1 MSLSRT
7 FSQSCSFHGSTHPP
21 ALQWRRRFCS
31 VAPLRAASFH
41 HHRRSPLQPPSA
53 DPPSYFPSRRL
64 CRPRGEASSGDATW
78 CRWWV
83 VCHVSDTRWS
93 YESVNVPV
101 LGSDCFL
108 RWRFLP
114 GNWSRS
120 EITKPLTAENNR
132 RGGGTWTYCGGLCV
146 VGLQSDADS
155 LCLICHNKLNGGAG
169 GSRELQCTHTFHKE
183 VTHTNTREDREW
195 SVSIKMLLMFLRR
208 LYKVLYE
215 RTLFCCTVKL
225 LLWQTGS
232 FVATEACGAH

>member
-1 MSLSRT
+1 MQLSRLH
-7 FSQSCSFHGSTHPP
+7 SST
-21 ALQWRRRFCS
+21 C
-31 VAPLRAASFH
+31 APVTAKVLL
-41 HHRRSPLQPPSA
+41 RRSS
-53 DPPSYFPSRRL
+53 SRRL
-64 CRPRGEASSGDATW
+64 LPSPQEVTAPAPERRPSLILPIPEALPPERRGQFRRRNVMSLVGGLSCVT
-78 CRWWV
+78 
-83 VCHVSDTRWS
+83 DTRWS

-120 EITKPLTAENNR
+120 EITKPLKAENNR
-132 RGGGTWTYCGGLCV
+132 RGGGTWTYCGGMCV

-195 SVSIKMLLMFLRR
+195 SVSIKMLLMFLCR

-225 LLWQTGS
+225 LLWQTGC